1 MNVRDNKGITLITL
15 VITVII
21 LAILA
26 YASVSIGISLLN
38 TGKYT
43 DVQTFMITIQN
54 KCDIRLNQYIMGDIE
69 EEELYGEKQESG
81 NLAGTYKLSQ
91 RDLNEMGL
99 SKANAKEGY
108 YVAYDFDNGTVEVIY
123 ETGVENSGEIYHNL
137 SDMI

>member
-69 EEELYGEKQESG
+69 DRKS
-81 NLAGTYKLSQ
+81 
-91 RDLNEMGL
+91 
-99 SKANAKEGY
+99 
-108 YVAYDFDNGTVEVIY
+108 VV
-123 ETGVENSGEIYHNL
+123 
-137 SDMI
+137 